1 VDIDGN
7 ADVQDSVNANEDP
20 EASNKLT
27 ARSYDDDYKP
37 ENYKPENY
45 NYGDYHE
52 DSRVHANIHN
62 VGFAHNQVGVGSYN
76 DNELSLN
83 DINVIDDADV
93 AKFKGCVETLIVSR
107 RAPYVQID

>member
-1 VDIDGN
+1 VDIEGN
-7 ADVQDSVNANEDP
+7 ADVQNSDNANEDP
-20 EASNKLT
+20 EALNKLA

-37 ENYKPENY
+37 ENY
-45 NYGDYHE
+45 DYPE
-52 DSRVHANIHN
+52 DSRVHANIHD

-83 DINVIDDADV
+83 DIKVIDDADV
-93 AKFKGCVETLIVSR
+93 AKFTGCVETLIVSR